1 VGDAFSE
8 FSDLLS
14 KVEKASEGRKL
25 GQNFR
30 LRAARYAVFCE
41 AAKLRMQ
48 KLAGVKDVPAPPPAP
63 KDTPPK
69 VLSLFEEGA
78 DDA

>member
-1 VGDAFSE
+1 
-8 FSDLLS
+8 
-14 KVEKASEGRKL
+14 
-25 GQNFR
+25 
-30 LRAARYAVFCE
+30 
-41 AAKLRMQ
+41 MQ